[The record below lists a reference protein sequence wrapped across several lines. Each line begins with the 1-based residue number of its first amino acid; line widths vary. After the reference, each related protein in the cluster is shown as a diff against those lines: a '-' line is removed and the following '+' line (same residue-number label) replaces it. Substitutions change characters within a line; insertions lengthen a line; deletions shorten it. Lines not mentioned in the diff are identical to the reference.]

1 MEPAEISAIEE
12 HIDRL
17 IQQTEEEIR
26 YERAERTILLQSDE
40 NRNISR
46 LMTIDLVL
54 LNILLFFLLDNYMI
68 DWITASFLLY
78 AVNPFIML
86 IPSSR
91 GSIGPTRRKGIREYL
106 ATLRQIELYKNKGT
120 LGRILWNAFF
130 INSQPLAIGFSLVYC
145 VNIIFT
151 LVYGLGPIADLVLFQ
166 SIAIII
172 FYLGIWYLKPYSAD
186 FLDTLLDI
194 RTGIYQRIHTEEE
207 QLWKVF
213 LSIGTLATLV
223 IVVIIAAMLLPGFTL
238 NVVLDAREAIRGLGI
253 VPVLVV
259 LVSQALMVRFSQGA
273 HSRRMIINLKERK
286 SEVLNNFVDIP
297 LRIYRSKLEKGQL
310 DAVEA
315 FIAEFSDIRDAY
327 ISSRVYKTTSQD
339 LLGFFPVYLMVPDP
353 DVILNPAIVRILHE
367 HVDLKREAPA

>member
-1 MEPAEISAIEE
+1 MEPAELSGIKE

-17 IQQTEEEIR
+17 IHQTEEEIQ
-26 YERAERTILLQSDE
+26 YERAARTALQKSDE

-46 LMTIDLVL
+46 LMAMDLLL
-54 LNILLFFLLDNYMI
+54 LNVLLFFVLENYMI

-86 IPSSR
+86 IPSTR
-91 GSIGPTRRKGIREYL
+91 PIGVQRRKGIREYL
-106 ATLRQIELYKNKGT
+106 ATLRQIELYRNKWT

-151 LVYGLGPIADLVLFQ
+151 LANDLGPIADLVIFQ
-166 SIAIII
+166 SVAIII

-186 FLDTLLDI
+186 FLDSLLDI
-194 RTGIYQRIHTEEE
+194 RTDIYLRIHVRM
-207 QLWKVF
+207 QPLWKVI

-238 NVVLDAREAIRGLGI
+238 NAVLDAKAAIRGLGI

-259 LVSQALMVRFSQGA
+259 LISQILLVRFSQGA
-273 HSRRMIINLKERK
+273 HSRRMIIALKDRK
-286 SEVLNNFVDIP
+286 NEVLNNFVDVP
-297 LRIYRSKLEKGQL
+297 LRVYRSKLEKGQL
-310 DAVEA
+310 DAVDSFA
-315 FIAEFSDIRDAY
+315 REFSDIRDAY
-327 ISSRVYKTTSQD
+327 ISSKVYKTASQD
-339 LLGFFPVYLMVPDP
+339 LFGFFPVYLMVPDP

-367 HVDLKREAPA
+367 HVDLKRQAPA

>member
-1 MEPAEISAIEE
+1 MEPAELSGIKE

-17 IQQTEEEIR
+17 IHQTEEEIR
-26 YERAERTILLQSDE
+26 YERTERTALLQSDK

-46 LMTIDLVL
+46 LMAMDLLL
-54 LNILLFFLLDNYMI
+54 LNILLFFVLDNYMI

-86 IPSSR
+86 VPSTR
-91 GSIGPTRRKGIREYL
+91 ASIGPRRRKNARDYL
-106 ATLRQIELYKNKGT
+106 ATLQQIELYRNKWT

-151 LVYGLGPIADLVLFQ
+151 LTYGLGPITDLVLFQ
-166 SIAIII
+166 SVAITI

-186 FLDTLLDI
+186 FLDSLLDI
-194 RTGIYQRIHTEEE
+194 RTNIYQRIHTRM
-207 QLWKVF
+207 QPLWKVF

-238 NVVLDAREAIRGLGI
+238 NAVLDAKEAIKGLGV

-259 LVSQALMVRFSQGA
+259 LISQILLVRFSQGA
-273 HSRRMIINLKERK
+273 HSRRMIIDLKDRK
-286 SEVLNNFVDIP
+286 TEVLNNFVDIP
-297 LRIYRSKLEKGQL
+297 LSVYRSKLEKGQL
-310 DAVEA
+310 DAVDS
-315 FIAEFSDIRDAY
+315 FTRDFSDIRDAY
-327 ISSRVYKTTSQD
+327 ISSKVYKTTSQD
-339 LLGFFPVYLMVPDP
+339 LFGFFPVYLMVPDP

-367 HVDLKREAPA
+367 QVDQKGRPPA